1 MLFAFALRVQ
11 AVPMLSTFASTR
23 TSGNDCYIATGP
35 GCMYFNIN
43 ESVVGTNSAQT
54 TDTTALG
61 GARATSSF
69 GNLSVSAYWRQP
81 DTTYYFIGAGGSRAS
96 ASFSDNIV
104 LLGGS
109 GAGGL
114 SFPNPLSCYDDCSG
128 KYTLSTSF
136 LFGQYSNGKILAAT
150 PTITC

>member
-1 MLFAFALRVQ
+1 
-11 AVPMLSTFASTR
+11 
-23 TSGNDCYIATGP
+23 
-35 GCMYFNIN
+35 MYFNVN

-54 TDTTALG
+54 TDRTGRG

-69 GNLSVSAYWRQP
+69 GNLSVSTYWRQL
-81 DTTYYFIGAGGSRAS
+81 
-96 ASFSDNIV
+96 V

-114 SFPNPLSCYDDCSG
+114 SFPNPLTCYDNCSG

-136 LFGQYSNGKILAAT
+136 VFGQYGDGKILQPLPQSHVRRYDRPFLVCDLT
-150 PTITC
+150 HY